1 MSREIPTPLVYP
13 ESAKK
18 NSIEKKSHELQHQQR
33 GLFDLKMCLADD
45 TDGSEKFDQ
54 GNVSPIPQ
62 DPQCLAY

>member
-33 GLFDLKMCLADD
+33 EPFDWKKVLADD
-45 TDGSEKFDQ
+45 TGGSEKFDQ
-54 GNVSPIPQ
+54 GTVLTIPQ